1 MSILEGN
8 KLSPKGLFMEEQMK
22 PRIQRLT
29 TSVLAVSALGLAGC
43 ASIPIYEQGLVSQ
56 DGMTFSENP
65 VQNDQINLLSQI
77 EPGSAVS
84 GGGQAAGCTA
94 CR

>member
-1 MSILEGN
+1 MA
-8 KLSPKGLFMEEQMK
+8 FY
-22 PRIQRLT
+22 
-29 TSVLAVSALGLAGC
+29 GC
-43 ASIPIYEQGLVSQ
+43 ASIPLYEQQVVSKP
-56 DGMTFSENP
+56 GMTFSDNP
-65 VQNDQINLLSQI
+65 VENSSINLLSQI

>member
-1 MSILEGN
+1 MKLETHHLKILS
-8 KLSPKGLFMEEQMK
+8 LSTALWGL
-22 PRIQRLT
+22 
-29 TSVLAVSALGLAGC
+29 VGC
-43 ASIPIYEQGLVSQ
+43 ASVPVYEQGLVSQ
-56 DGMTFSENP
+56 NGMTFSDNP

>member
-1 MSILEGN
+1 MN
-8 KLSPKGLFMEEQMK
+8 
-22 PRIQRLT
+22 PRKRIAQVAT
-29 TSVLAVSALGLAGC
+29 VAVIALAVSGC
-43 ASIPIYEQGLVSQ
+43 STLPEYEQGLVSQ
-56 DGMTFSENP
+56 NGMTFSDNP
-65 VQNDQINLLSQI
+65 VQNEQINLLSQI

>member
-1 MSILEGN
+1 
-8 KLSPKGLFMEEQMK
+8 MK
-22 PRIQRLT
+22 NT
-29 TSVLAVSALGLAGC
+29 TLLKPLALVGLASGVALLSGC
-43 ASIPIYEQGLVSQ
+43 TSIPVYEQQLVSRP
-56 DGMTFSENP
+56 GMTFSDSP
-65 VQNDQINLLSQI
+65 VESTSINMLSQI

>member
-1 MSILEGN
+1 
-8 KLSPKGLFMEEQMK
+8 MK
-22 PRIQRLT
+22 TEKRIAT
-29 TSVLAVSALGLAGC
+29 IATITIAALAISGC
-43 ASIPIYEQGLVSQ
+43 ATLPVYEQGLVSQ
-56 DGMTFSENP
+56 NGMTFSDNP
-65 VQNDQINLLSQI
+65 VQNEQINLLSQI

>member
-1 MSILEGN
+1 MSLLDGN
-8 KLSPKGLFMEEQMK
+8 KLPLKGLYNEEPMK
-22 PRIQRLT
+22 PRIQRLKT
-29 TSVLAVSALGLAGC
+29 AALAFSLLGLAGC